1 MATQLP
7 GQSVGFWLDWSEVEP
22 RDDPAWLWA
31 GTALK
36 GRFRREAAIIA
47 ASEWDKSRRRG
58 LDRFGRPLAPI
69 SEYTYNNR
77 RSAMGDA
84 DPDAPPL
91 TPAYELSRTRS
102 FLRKR
107 TTDRGVYFWWI
118 RDPRVRR
125 SWGVIL
131 NYHATGQ
138 VRGAPIRDVIGFSDA
153 EKAAIKAHMRRWW
166 DARRKRAA
174 YDAGLLG
181 LPDADQAGPIVVR
194 TPIGA
199 KVIPRSQRP
208 DQGPLVGTGRL
219 RRVEMRA
226 ASGIDVGDGS
236 FRGPGSV
243 GVQFRLP
250 LPNAGPPPTPV
261 TPKPVK
267 PPQTPRPRPVKPPA
281 ARRGGIAAAAVLGL
295 LGWLQRS
302 TERESG

>member
-7 GQSVGFWLDWSEVEP
+7 GQGVGFWLDWADVEP

-31 GTALK
+31 GSALV

-91 TPAYELSRTRS
+91 TPAYDLSRTRS

-107 TTDRGVYFWWI
+107 NTDRGVYFWWI

-131 NYHATGQ
+131 GYHAAGQ

-153 EKAAIKAHMRRWW
+153 EKAAIRAHMRRWW
-166 DARRKRAA
+166 DARRRRAA

-181 LPDADQAGPIVVR
+181 LPEPDQAGPIVVR
-194 TPIGA
+194 TPVGA
-199 KVIPRSQRP
+199 KVIPRAQRANLP
-208 DQGPLVGTGRL
+208 PLVGTGRL
-219 RRVEMRA
+219 QRIERRAV
-226 ASGIDVGDGS
+226 SGIDTMAGES
-236 FRGPGSV
+236 RGAGSV
-243 GVQFRLP
+243 YYDLRPAPTAP
-250 LPNAGPPPTPV
+250 L
-261 TPKPVK
+261 PVK
-267 PPQTPRPRPVKPPA
+267 PPQTPRPRPVKPRPTG
-281 ARRGGIAAAAVLGL
+281 RGGMAAAAVLGL
-295 LGWLQRS
+295 LGWLQRNS
-302 TERESG
+302 ERESG